1 MKEEKTRVGEY
12 FSSGWVTVSGEVTA
26 FLSLIFVLLI
36 SFILALTE
44 SASIQTTKN
53 QKRLD
58 VERAMFSLFGE
69 YEKTLLESY
78 EVFAIDASYQSG
90 RYDENQLLVRLACYG
105 SAGIE
110 QDISGIQLL
119 TDNQGQAY
127 REQVLAFM
135 EERSGISLV
144 QNLTGMAETWEQQ
157 EMEGGEVSGG
167 LDAKLEENGVYLP
180 EESESLLQAKAT
192 GRLALILPK
201 GFQLSNKTIQKS
213 QQVSERPL
221 HTGRGTFPARTGMEG
236 IEERMLFEQYII
248 DYFSSVTGKKSENR
262 NLDYELE
269 YILCGKSSD
278 EENLKAVTDRL
289 LAFRFAMNYAYL
301 MSSSEKQGEAAALAL
316 TITTLLLMPELEEGM
331 KQLLLILW
339 GYGESV
345 LDIRSLLDG
354 KRAAMMKNDE
364 NWQLQLSSLFRLG
377 TAGDGQESR
386 DEEGG
391 LTYIQ
396 YLQIL
401 LFIASDG
408 QLTMRTLDRVE
419 QNLIQEQGLS
429 GFRADSCVT
438 KLKIQNAAEVWNGV
452 TYEFPAEFGY
462 F

>member
-1 MKEEKTRVGEY
+1 
-12 FSSGWVTVSGEVTA
+12 
-26 FLSLIFVLLI
+26 
-36 SFILALTE
+36 
-44 SASIQTTKN
+44 
-53 QKRLD
+53 
-58 VERAMFSLFGE
+58 
-69 YEKTLLESY
+69 
-78 EVFAIDASYQSG
+78 
-90 RYDENQLLVRLACYG
+90 
-105 SAGIE
+105 
-110 QDISGIQLL
+110 
-119 TDNQGQAY
+119 
-127 REQVLAFM
+127 
-135 EERSGISLV
+135 
-144 QNLTGMAETWEQQ
+144 
-157 EMEGGEVSGG
+157 
-167 LDAKLEENGVYLP
+167 
-180 EESESLLQAKAT
+180 
-192 GRLALILPK
+192 
-201 GFQLSNKTIQKS
+201 
-213 QQVSERPL
+213 
-221 HTGRGTFPARTGMEG
+221 
-236 IEERMLFEQYII
+236 
-248 DYFSSVTGKKSENR
+248 
-262 NLDYELE
+262 
-269 YILCGKSSD
+269 
-278 EENLKAVTDRL
+278 
-289 LAFRFAMNYAYL
+289 MNYAYL

-377 TAGDGQESR
+377 TAGDVQESR

-452 TYEFPAEFGY
+452 TYEFPTEFGY